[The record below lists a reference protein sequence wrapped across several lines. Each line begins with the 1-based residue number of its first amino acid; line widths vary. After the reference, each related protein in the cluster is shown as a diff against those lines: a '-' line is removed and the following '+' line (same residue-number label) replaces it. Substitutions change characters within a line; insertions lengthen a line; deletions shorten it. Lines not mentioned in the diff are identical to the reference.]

1 MKPDSSSDE
10 ETLLSKKPRAS
21 QESGLASIDLKD
33 LKWKRKD
40 VCLVMYLSFLN
51 FGDTV
56 ELYLPGV
63 ITQSASEELG
73 VSQTQEGMLGIILY
87 LSLTLSLL
95 VSTAIKNRYCVV
107 NIFTLLSLI

>member
-1 MKPDSSSDE
+1 MNPDSSSDE
-10 ETLLSKKPRAS
+10 KTLLNKKPQIS
-21 QESGLASIDLKD
+21 KESGLASIDFKN
-33 LKWKRKD
+33 LKWKLKD
-40 VCLVMYLSFLN
+40 VYLVMFSSFMN

-87 LSLTLSLL
+87 LSLTLSL
-95 VSTAIKNRYCVV
+95 R
-107 NIFTLLSLI
+107 